1 MKDPMEKETVIQRVS
16 RMERHFDCAREAM
29 EDGGALQDSAIREML
44 EELIR
49 YYESPQWLADYDAD
63 CAGLLPSD
71 LKRGVLSED
80 AVYDLLTEHQRLL
93 DVMKQ
98 FTKEIEEFSCRKY

>member
-1 MKDPMEKETVIQRVS
+1 MKETMNQIERIRHMEQILGTVSKAVQNLSDAFDSYAAIQPQ
-16 RMERHFDCAREAM
+16 
-29 EDGGALQDSAIREML
+29 LK
-44 EELIR
+44 ELIR